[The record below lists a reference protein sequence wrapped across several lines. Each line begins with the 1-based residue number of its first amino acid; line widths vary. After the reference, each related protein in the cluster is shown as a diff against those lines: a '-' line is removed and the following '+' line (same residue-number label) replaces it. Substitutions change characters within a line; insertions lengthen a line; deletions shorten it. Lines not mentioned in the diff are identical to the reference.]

1 MLTFMAAVAA
11 ALVVAFAVRASRPVL
26 PRGFGSRSTHADGF
40 DDLVPLDV
48 TSDGA
53 LDGDFE
59 IEDPGSHIDGAA

>member
-11 ALVVAFAVRASRPVL
+11 ALLVAFAVRASRPVL
-26 PRGFGSRSTHADGF
+26 PREGGSRSTQADGF
-40 DDLVPLDV
+40 DDLVLLDV

-59 IEDPGSHIDGAA
+59 IEDP

>member
-11 ALVVAFAVRASRPVL
+11 ALLVAFGFAVRASRPVL
-26 PRGFGSRSTHADGF
+26 PREGGCRSTQADGF
-40 DDLVPLDV
+40 DDLVLLDV

-59 IEDPGSHIDGAA
+59 IEDP